1 MAVADLELSR
11 RLERAEGHACR
22 QFAEARRRLQP
33 ESDVAWAETGN
44 VCAVFDGPDSPIT
57 QAFGFGVF
65 APVSADILRDIEG
78 FFFSRGAHADLEV
91 SPFAGVEGI
100 GLLCERGYR
109 PIEISS
115 VTWQPLN
122 AGAAGHHGS
131 ESIRVRVA
139 DTSDDLQ
146 LWSSISARAWSHE
159 HPELQAFLDEM
170 GTLIAGREDTR
181 CFIAEF
187 DGVPGAAG
195 ALSIHDGV
203 ALFSGAAT
211 LPELRRRGLQS
222 ALLNARLSFSS
233 GNGCDLA
240 MMVAAL
246 GSESQRNAE
255 RQGFRIAYTRTK
267 WRLAHQQ
274 VAVGGVKQS

>member
-1 MAVADLELSR
+1 MAVADLELSK

-22 QFAEARRRLQP
+22 QFAKARRRLQP
-33 ESDVAWAETGN
+33 ESGVDWAEMGGA
-44 VCAVFDGPDSPIT
+44 CAVFDGPESPIT
-57 QAFGFGVF
+57 QAFGLGVF
-65 APVSADILRDIEG
+65 EPVSAEILGNIED

-100 GLLCERGYR
+100 GLLCARGYL

-115 VTWQPLN
+115 VTWQPLD
-122 AGAAGHHGS
+122 GWEPRDPVS
-131 ESIRVRVA
+131 DFIRVRLAETPA
-139 DTSDDLQ
+139 DLE

-159 HPELQAFLDEM
+159 HPELQEFLDEM
-170 GTLIAGREDTR
+170 GTLMAGREDTC

-187 DGVPGAAG
+187 DGVPAAAG
-195 ALSIHDGV
+195 ALSIYDGV

-222 ALLNARLSFSS
+222 ALLNARLSFAS
-233 GNGCDLA
+233 GSGCDLA

-246 GSESQRNAE
+246 EVIRSGTRSGKVFELLTHARNGVWRIGRLPGAE
-255 RQGFRIAYTRTK
+255 
-267 WRLAHQQ
+267 
-274 VAVGGVKQS
+274 